1 MAEIRTKG
9 KTKGRGIAAGVSLGK
24 LMERIFS
31 VLKEQGASEV
41 HLIPVKSI
49 VVDERVRLKCQIPL
63 CDTYGRNLMCPP
75 NLPSV
80 EDFRRA
86 LGRFSQGILIQVSA
100 SIPMQSGGNL
110 SEDVFAS
117 ARKLHEL
124 VNRGERMAFEG
135 GLHFATGLIG
145 GCCRLCDECV
155 AVLGETKCR
164 FPFKAR
170 PSMEAMGIDVFS
182 TLENVGLPVA
192 GLPICDRVTW
202 TGIILI

>member
-1 MAEIRTKG
+1 MKKKQRIDIASGRT
-9 KTKGRGIAAGVSLGK
+9 RL
-24 LMERIFS
+24 
-31 VLKEQGASEV
+31 LKEILSALREEGASEV
-41 HLIPVKSI
+41 RLIAVNKI

-75 NLPSV
+75 HLPSV

-86 LGRFSQGILIQVSA
+86 LRRYSRAILIQVSA
-100 SIPMQSGGNL
+100 VIPVQSGGKL
-110 SEDVFAS
+110 SDDVFGPAK
-117 ARKLHEL
+117 KLHEL
-124 VNRGERMAFEG
+124 VNRGEKMAFEG

-182 TLENVGLPVA
+182 TLRRAGLPVS
-192 GLPICDRVTW
+192 GLPVGDRVTW
-202 TGIILI
+202 TGVILL

>member
-1 MAEIRTKG
+1 MV
-9 KTKGRGIAAGVSLGK
+9 KTKTIKTKRGMAAAGGWAK
-24 LMERIFS
+24 LLREIFS
-31 VLKEQGASEV
+31 ALREEGASEV
-41 HLIPVKSI
+41 RLIDVNKI

-63 CDTYGRNLMCPP
+63 CDTFGRNLMCPP

-86 LGRFSQGILIQVSA
+86 LKRYSRAILVQVSA
-100 SIPMQSGGNL
+100 SIPVQSDGKLPN
-110 SEDVFAS
+110 DVFGPAK
-117 ARKLHEL
+117 KLHEL
-124 VNRGERMAFEG
+124 VNRGEKMAFEG

-155 AVLGETKCR
+155 AVAGETKCR

-170 PSMEAMGIDVFS
+170 PSMEAMGVDVFS
-182 TLENVGLPVA
+182 TLRRAGLPVA
-192 GLPICDRVTW
+192 GLPVGDRVTW

>member
-1 MAEIRTKG
+1 MGESRNE
-9 KTKGRGIAAGVSLGK
+9 L
-24 LMERIFS
+24 LERICNA
-31 VLKEQGASEV
+31 LKNEGASEV
-41 HLIPVKSI
+41 RLIPAKSI

-75 NLPSV
+75 NLPSI

-86 LGRFSQGILIQVSA
+86 LERFSQAILIQVSA
-100 SIPMQSGGNL
+100 SIPEQSGGKL
-110 SEDVFAS
+110 SEDVFGPAN
-117 ARKLHEL
+117 KLHEL
-124 VNRGERMAFEG
+124 VNKGEKMAFEG

-145 GCCRLCDECV
+145 GCCRLCEECV
-155 AVLGETKCR
+155 AVQGETRCR

-182 TLENVGLPVA
+182 TLEKVRLPVSGLPVRN
-192 GLPICDRVTW
+192 RVTW

>member
-1 MAEIRTKG
+1 MGESRNE
-9 KTKGRGIAAGVSLGK
+9 L
-24 LMERIFS
+24 LERICNA
-31 VLKEQGASEV
+31 LKNEGASEV
-41 HLIPVKSI
+41 RLIPAKSI

-75 NLPSV
+75 NLPSI

-86 LGRFSQGILIQVSA
+86 LERFSRAILIQVSA
-100 SIPMQSGGNL
+100 SIPEQSGGKL
-110 SEDVFAS
+110 SEDVFGPAN
-117 ARKLHEL
+117 KLHEL
-124 VNRGERMAFEG
+124 VNKGEKMAFEG

-145 GCCRLCDECV
+145 GCCRLCEECV
-155 AVLGETKCR
+155 AVQGETRCR

-182 TLENVGLPVA
+182 TLEKVRLPVSGLPVRN
-192 GLPICDRVTW
+192 RVTW